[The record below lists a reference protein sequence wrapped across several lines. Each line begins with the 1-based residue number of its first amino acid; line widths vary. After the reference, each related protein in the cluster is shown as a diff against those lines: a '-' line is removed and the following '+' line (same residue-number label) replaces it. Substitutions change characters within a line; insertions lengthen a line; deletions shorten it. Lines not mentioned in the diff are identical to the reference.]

1 MQRRSYPGQ
10 SFQAGFGFLGTS
22 AGQVAGGTISGAGQ
36 GAAIGGAIGS
46 VVPIAGN
53 VIGAALG
60 AIVGG
65 LMQAFGSSKAQEVQN
80 FDQATAIYGQNPM
93 GVLNIANKYLV
104 LAGLFDL
111 SPSLIKGNIP
121 IYKKYGHMG
130 EQRFVT
136 DMMTL
141 IYQAAQAGKITAN
154 DTPQSVYDR
163 IVQPWIDGFGFG
175 PMQDKNGDMI
185 KLILIG
191 MISEYVAGL
200 QTRWYARGGD
210 YPFKSLP
217 VFALPAAA
225 TYSTST
231 SGTPTAASQATP
243 VSPPLMAPSVTTA
256 LVPTTVSTPTSVA
269 VPAGFSLVGMAN
281 GLQAY
286 QGPDGA
292 FYSWSGTVMSPLTG
306 TLITASGQS
315 ATIQQGYPVQPSTQY
330 ASTQPGL
337 YSNTQAGVS
346 PYASSYTPTAAA
358 AQAPAQTAGV
368 STSGLPAWL
377 PWAAIG
383 GTALLLFATARPLRG
398 GNYKRARS

>member
-1 MQRRSYPGQ
+1 
-10 SFQAGFGFLGTS
+10 
-22 AGQVAGGTISGAGQ
+22 
-36 GAAIGGAIGS
+36 
-46 VVPIAGN
+46 
-53 VIGAALG
+53 
-60 AIVGG
+60 
-65 LMQAFGSSKAQEVQN
+65 
-80 FDQATAIYGQNPM
+80 
-93 GVLNIANKYLV
+93 
-104 LAGLFDL
+104 
-111 SPSLIKGNIP
+111 
-121 IYKKYGHMG
+121 
-130 EQRFVT
+130 
-136 DMMTL
+136 
-141 IYQAAQAGKITAN
+141 
-154 DTPQSVYDR
+154 
-163 IVQPWIDGFGFG
+163 
-175 PMQDKNGDMI
+175 
-185 KLILIG
+185 
-191 MISEYVAGL
+191 
-200 QTRWYARGGD
+200 
-210 YPFKSLP
+210 
-217 VFALPAAA
+217 
-225 TYSTST
+225 
-231 SGTPTAASQATP
+231 
-243 VSPPLMAPSVTTA
+243 
-256 LVPTTVSTPTSVA
+256 
-269 VPAGFSLVGMAN
+269 MAN